1 MKAALLLI
9 SLIVIL
15 LAVTLGIDSI
25 RTVEEGHRGIQLRM
39 GQILHM
45 NESLPPGRHLIRPIT
60 DEIIQIN
67 TEARILE
74 FDNGTIKW
82 QVTHPHRYYI
92 ATANNES
99 RMNSVIERRMS
110 RVPTLKETTELN
122 RLLQTE
128 FGVEI
133 VNIE

>member
-25 RTVEEGHRGIQLRM
+25 RTVEEGHRGIHLRM

-45 NESLPPGRHLIRPIT
+45 SESLPPGRHLIRPIT

-67 TEARILE
+67 AEVRILE
-74 FDNGTIKW
+74 LDNGTIRW
-82 QVTHPHRYYI
+82 QVTHPHRYYM

-99 RMNSVIERRMS
+99 RMNTVIERRMT
-110 RVPTLKETTELN
+110 RPPTLKEMTELN
-122 RLLQTE
+122 KLLQTE
-128 FGVEI
+128 FGVKI

>member
-25 RTVEEGHRGIQLRM
+25 RTVEEGHRGIHLRM
-39 GQILHM
+39 GRILHM
-45 NESLPPGRHLIRPIT
+45 SESLPPGRHLIRPIT

-67 TEARILE
+67 TEVRILE
-74 FDNGTIKW
+74 FDYGTIKW
-82 QVTHPHRYYI
+82 QVTHPHRYYK
-92 ATANNES
+92 ATANSES
-99 RMNSVIERRMS
+99 RMNTVIERRMT
-110 RVPTLKETTELN
+110 RPPTLKKTTELN

-133 VNIE
+133 VSFD

>member
-15 LAVTLGIDSI
+15 LAVILGINSI
-25 RTVEEGHRGIQLRM
+25 RTVEEGHRGIHLRM

-45 NESLPPGRHLIRPIT
+45 NESLPPGRHLIRPII

-67 TEARILE
+67 TGVRILE

-92 ATANNES
+92 GTGNNES
-99 RMNSVIERRMS
+99 RMNTVIERWMS
-110 RVPTLKETTELN
+110 RLPKLEETSELN

-133 VNIE
+133 VSFD